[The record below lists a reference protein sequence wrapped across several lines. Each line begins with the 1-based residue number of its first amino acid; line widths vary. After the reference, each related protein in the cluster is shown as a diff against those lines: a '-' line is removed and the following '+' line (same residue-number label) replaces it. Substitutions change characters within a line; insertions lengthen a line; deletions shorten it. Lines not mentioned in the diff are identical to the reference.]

1 LAGDAAV
8 RINLRAYGDLM
19 APLGRASTVELPAGA
34 RVTDL
39 IPYLVDRVGR
49 TRPGYL
55 GRYYLDGDDLLIL
68 LNGRNLRTLDG
79 LETPLRDD
87 DTVVLLP
94 PVIGG

>member
-1 LAGDAAV
+1 
-8 RINLRAYGDLM
+8 M
-19 APLGRASTVELPAGA
+19 APLGRTSTVELPAGA
-34 RVTDL
+34 RLADL
-39 IPYLVDRVGR
+39 LLYLANRVGR

-55 GRYYLDGDDLLIL
+55 GPYPLDGDDLLIL

-94 PVIGG
+94 PVVGG